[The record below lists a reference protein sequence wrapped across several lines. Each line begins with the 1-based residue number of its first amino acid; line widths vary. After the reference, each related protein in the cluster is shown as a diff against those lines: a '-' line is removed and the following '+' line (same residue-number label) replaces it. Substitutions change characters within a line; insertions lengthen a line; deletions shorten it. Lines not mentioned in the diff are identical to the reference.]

1 MREGRC
7 IWHLATRQCRG
18 EKPSKL
24 YRKIGRHGD
33 GKYREAG
40 VGNRSDEKRERFEV
54 EAADE
59 GKVKDDD
66 GQVRADA

>member
-1 MREGRC
+1 MYRE
-7 IWHLATRQCRG
+7 L
-18 EKPSKL
+18 
-24 YRKIGRHGD
+24 GRHGD

-59 GKVKDDD
+59 GKVKTTTGKY
-66 GQVRADA
+66 GQMRRGTRHG